1 MTFEWIL
8 PTCGLYCSGELVAKE
23 GVFYFEDF
31 LTMKYQVQEML
42 RVERIFEAKAIEE
55 ELAIYNP
62 LIPDGRNLKATF
74 MIEYPDAA
82 QRQQALVRMGGVE
95 NTVYLTAGTD
105 KIYAIANEDLDRS
118 TEGKTA
124 AVHFLRF
131 ELDAKTI
138 NAIQSKKPVQ
148 LGIDHPALEGSVTLN
163 DAQLTSL
170 KNDLA

>member
-95 NTVYLTAGTD
+95 NTVYLTGRVPIKYTP
-105 KIYAIANEDLDRS
+105 S
-118 TEGKTA
+118 PMKTWTA
-124 AVHFLRF
+124 RPR
-131 ELDAKTI
+131 ERR
-138 NAIQSKKPVQ
+138 P
-148 LGIDHPALEGSVTLN
+148 PY
-163 DAQLTSL
+163 TS
-170 KNDLA
+170 